1 MFEIFDFSTVSHAHA
16 YFVIIFIII
25 IIIITYLFKNRTQFV
40 NKGVGTLE
48 YYSTCQFISVF
59 VLGSGEGHGRE

>member
-1 MFEIFDFSTVSHAHA
+1 MHMRILLLLFF
-16 YFVIIFIII
+16 

-48 YYSTCQFISVF
+48 YYSTRQFISVF